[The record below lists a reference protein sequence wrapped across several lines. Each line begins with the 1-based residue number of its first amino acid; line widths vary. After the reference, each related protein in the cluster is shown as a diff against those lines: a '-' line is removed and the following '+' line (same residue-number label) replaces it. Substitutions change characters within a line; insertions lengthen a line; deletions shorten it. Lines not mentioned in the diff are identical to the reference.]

1 MSAFFPQAADV
12 AHLIQVALTPIFL
25 ISAIGVTLN
34 VLTSRLARIVD
45 RARAMESEVSRPDY
59 QTGGRDLH
67 AALDVLARRARYINA
82 AITLITLSA
91 LFIALV
97 VVMLFVNAFAHWD
110 LAAFIAIMFILSM
123 LAFAAAGADCLYA
136 PGVKGKADIQAMVR
150 AVAPKPLNVLVLEP
164 GRSVAEFA
172 DWGVRRISVGGGLA
186 KVAWGGMLA
195 AAKQMQEGSFA
206 GLSGGVS
213 GDRLD
218 DIFGGFV

>member
-1 MSAFFPQAADV
+1 MSTIFPQAADV

-45 RARAMESEVSRPDY
+45 RARAMENELCRPDY
-59 QTGGRDLH
+59 EPGARDLH
-67 AALDVLARRARYINA
+67 AALGVMERRARYINT

-123 LAFAAAGADCLYA
+123 LAFAAALTAFL
-136 PGVKGKADIQAMVR
+136 IEVR
-150 AVAPKPLNVLVLEP
+150 IATTTL
-164 GRSVAEFA
+164 
-172 DWGVRRISVGGGLA
+172 RIGIE
-186 KVAWGGMLA
+186 A
-195 AAKQMQEGSFA
+195 ASRN
-206 GLSGGVS
+206 S
-213 GDRLD
+213 
-218 DIFGGFV
+218 